1 MSDDLLNLLNRRLP
15 TEIQELRQ
23 QLETL
28 VAQARLNEQVM
39 RRFQDAELRMLSVS
53 SFKELLQYVLQEMKE
68 TFDLDVVTLAVI
80 DPEYEVRRMLI
91 DLGIPIAEF
100 PGLMCLDNPSR
111 FHRLCGTSLAPV
123 LGQYN
128 VASRAPFFPR
138 DTPPASIAIL
148 PMVRQ
153 KKLIGSLNLGSR
165 NEGRFAPGMATDFIG
180 RLAAILGICLENVTN
195 SERLKHLGLTDPLTG
210 VHNRRYFDQR
220 LQEEVSRAQRQSF
233 PLSCLFLDIDHFK
246 HVNDQYGHQTGD
258 CVLREVAWRIKG
270 QLRSIDVLGRYGGE
284 EFSVLLVQTDMDSAL
299 TIAERIRHSIAEQQF
314 KGEGDETLAAT
325 LSIGVAT
332 LHDCNRAQNAAAL
345 AQQLV
350 ARADQALYRAKEGGR
365 NCVTAVMAES
375 DKPGKSY

>member
-1 MSDDLLNLLNRRLP
+1 MSADLLNGCLP
-15 TEIQELRQ
+15 TENEELRQ

-28 VAQARLNEQVM
+28 MAQARLNEQVM
-39 RRFQDAELRMLSVS
+39 LRFQDAELRMLRVS
-53 SFKELLQYVLQEMKE
+53 SFTELFQYVLQEMKE
-68 TFDLDVVTLAVI
+68 TFDLDMVTLALI
-80 DPEYEVRRMLI
+80 DPEYEVRRMLVN
-91 DLGIPIAEF
+91 LGIPAAEF
-100 PGLMCLDNPSR
+100 PGLMCLDDPSL
-111 FHRLCGTSLAPV
+111 FHGLCGASLAPV
-123 LGQYN
+123 LGQYKI
-128 VASRAPFFPR
+128 ASRTPFFSC

-180 RLAAILGICLENVTN
+180 RLAAIIGVCLENVTN

-220 LQEEVSRAQRQSF
+220 LLEEVTRAQRQSF

-246 HVNDQYGHQTGD
+246 QVNDRYGHQTGD

-284 EFSVLLVQTDMDSAL
+284 EFAVLLVQTDMDSAL
-299 TIAERIRHSIAEQQF
+299 IIAERIRHSIAEQRF
-314 KGEGDETLAAT
+314 RGEGDETPVAT

-332 LHDCNRAQNAAAL
+332 LSDCNRAQNAEAL

-350 ARADQALYRAKEGGR
+350 ARADQALYRAKQGGR
-365 NCVTAVMAES
+365 NCVMAVMLGS
-375 DKPGKSY
+375 DKPGKNY

>member
-1 MSDDLLNLLNRRLP
+1 MSDDLISRRLP

-39 RRFQDAELRMLSVS
+39 RRFQDAEMRMLSVS

-68 TFDLDVVTLAVI
+68 TFDLEVVTLAVI

-123 LGQYN
+123 LGQYD
-128 VASRAPFFPR
+128 VASRAPFFPC

-180 RLAAILGICLENVTN
+180 RLAAIIGICLENVTN
-195 SERLKHLGLTDPLTG
+195 SERLKHLGLTDSLTG

-220 LQEEVSRAQRQSF
+220 LLEEISRAQRQNF
-233 PLSCLFLDIDHFK
+233 PLSCLFLDVDYFK
-246 HVNDQYGHQTGD
+246 LVNDQYGHQTGD
-258 CVLREVAWRIKG
+258 CVLREVAWRVKG

-284 EFSVLLVQTDMDSAL
+284 EFAVLLVQTDMDSAL
-299 TIAERIRHSIAEQQF
+299 TIAERIRHNIAEQRF
-314 KGEGDETLAAT
+314 KGEGDETLAVT

-332 LHDCNRAQNAAAL
+332 LNDCNRGQRAEAL

-350 ARADQALYRAKEGGR
+350 AHADQALYRAKQGGR
-365 NCVTAVMAES
+365 NCVMAVNPES
-375 DKPGKSY
+375 DKASSVKIG

>member
-15 TEIQELRQ
+15 TENQELRQ

-28 VAQARLNEQVM
+28 IAQARLNEQVM

-53 SFKELLQYVLQEMKE
+53 GFKELLQYVLQEMKE
-68 TFDLDVVTLAVI
+68 TFDLDVVTLALI

-91 DLGIPIAEF
+91 DLGIPATEF

-128 VASRAPFFPR
+128 AASRAPFFPR
-138 DTPPASIAIL
+138 DTAPPASIAIL

-153 KKLIGSLNLGSR
+153 KQLIGSLNLGSR

-180 RLAAILGICLENVTN
+180 RLAAMVGICLENVTN

-220 LQEEVSRAQRQSF
+220 LQEEVGRAQRQNI

-246 HVNDQYGHQTGD
+246 QVNDQYGHQTGD

-284 EFSVLLVQTDMDSAL
+284 EFAVLLMQTDMDSAL
-299 TIAERIRHSIAEQQF
+299 SVAERICHGIAEQRF
-314 KGEGDETLAAT
+314 KGEGDETLTAT
-325 LSIGVAT
+325 LSVGVAT
-332 LHDCNRAQNAAAL
+332 LHDCNRAQNAETL

-350 ARADQALYRAKEGGR
+350 ARADQALYRAKQGGR
-365 NCVTAVMAES
+365 NCVMADMPES
-375 DKPGKSY
+375 D

>member
-1 MSDDLLNLLNRRLP
+1 MSGDFLNGRVPADHR
-15 TEIQELRQ
+15 ELRQ
-23 QLETL
+23 QMETL
-28 VAQARLNEQVM
+28 VAQARLNELVM
-39 RRFQDAELRMLSVS
+39 RRFQDAELRMLSTS

-68 TFDLDVVTLAVI
+68 AFDLDVVTLALI
-80 DPEYEVRRMLI
+80 DPEYELRRMLI
-91 DLGIPIAEF
+91 DLGIPTAEF
-100 PGLMCLDNPSR
+100 PGLMCLDNTSR
-111 FHRLCGTSLAPV
+111 FHRLCGSSLAPV

-138 DTPPASIAIL
+138 DNPPASIAIL

-180 RLAAILGICLENVTN
+180 RLAAIIGICLENVTN

-220 LQEEVSRAQRQSF
+220 LQEEVGRAQRQGF
-233 PLSCLFLDIDHFK
+233 PLSCLFLDVDHFK
-246 HVNDQYGHQTGD
+246 RVNDQHGHQTGD
-258 CVLREVAWRIKG
+258 CVLREVAWRVKG

-284 EFSVLLVQTDMDSAL
+284 EFAVLLVQTGMDSAL
-299 TIAERIRHSIAEQQF
+299 AIAERIRHSIAEQRF
-314 KGEGDETLAAT
+314 KGEGDETLAVT

-332 LHDCNRAQNAAAL
+332 LHDGNRGQNAETL

-350 ARADQALYRAKEGGR
+350 ARADHALYGAKQGGR
-365 NCVTAVMAES
+365 NCVMAES
-375 DKPGKSY
+375 VKANSAEVG

>member
-15 TEIQELRQ
+15 TENQELRQ

-28 VAQARLNEQVM
+28 IAQARLNEQVM

-53 SFKELLQYVLQEMKE
+53 GFKELLQYVLQEMKE
-68 TFDLDVVTLAVI
+68 TFDLDVVTLALI

-91 DLGIPIAEF
+91 DLGIPATEF

-128 VASRAPFFPR
+128 AASRAPFFPR
-138 DTPPASIAIL
+138 DTTPPASIAIL

-153 KKLIGSLNLGSR
+153 KQLIGSLNLGSR

-180 RLAAILGICLENVTN
+180 RLAAMVGICLENVTN

-220 LQEEVSRAQRQSF
+220 LREEVGRAQRQNI

-246 HVNDQYGHQTGD
+246 QVNDQYGHQTGD

-284 EFSVLLVQTDMDSAL
+284 EFAVLLMQTDMDSAL
-299 TIAERIRHSIAEQQF
+299 SVAERICHGIAEQRF
-314 KGEGDETLAAT
+314 KGEGDETLVAT
-325 LSIGVAT
+325 LSVGVAT
-332 LHDCNRAQNAAAL
+332 LHDCNRAQNAETL

-350 ARADQALYRAKEGGR
+350 ARADQALYRAKQGGR
-365 NCVTAVMAES
+365 NCVMADMPES
-375 DKPGKSY
+375 D